1 METMEQSGKKETH
14 QRHLTTTYY
23 VFHDDFTAQG
33 FTKRK
38 QQEKVQSMGKK
49 QLPEVMN
56 CKNSSQGYGLKGGVT
71 SL

>member
-38 QQEKVQSMGKK
+38 Q
-49 QLPEVMN
+49 
-56 CKNSSQGYGLKGGVT
+56 
-71 SL
+71 